1 MLLAC
6 AALASG
12 LQVHPCQEKRTLK
25 GRVSR
30 KEKEHPRLWR
40 NSGTRSFA
48 RWNLK
53 EKGGEGQKK
62 KRKDP
67 FANEI
72 P

>member
-1 MLLAC
+1 LP
-6 AALASG
+6 G
-12 LQVHPCQEKRTLK
+12 EKDPE
-25 GRVSR
+25 GGVSR

-40 NSGTRSFA
+40 NSGTRILA
-48 RWNLK
+48 RRKLK
-53 EKGGEGQKK
+53 EKGGEAQKK